1 MVRKVA
7 HPTPSRDPPP
17 VPDERTF
24 RRRRAVFLLLV
35 LATFVLLTGS
45 FVGAFGGAERGFA
58 GVVSP
63 LQEGASKVAKPVR
76 DLVNWVGDTFR
87 AKGELKE
94 VTAER
99 DALQIANAQLMERL
113 SVGAQQAAID
123 QIKAGANLDRYGPV
137 ASSLIA
143 ASPSAWYRTV
153 TIDKG
158 SGDGIEAGNPVIG
171 SNGLVG
177 KVIRVQG
184 GTSIVRL
191 ITDPESGVTAKVG
204 GGLRGPLAPSK
215 VGAIG
220 DLILAIPRTSAV
232 NRGDIVVTA
241 GSTSQRLESW
251 APPGIPVGT
260 VSDIEDEDS
269 VSQVVHVRPTAD
281 LRRLDL
287 LTVLTAVGTGG
298 S

>member
-1 MVRKVA
+1 M
-7 HPTPSRDPPP
+7 
-17 VPDERTF
+17 
-24 RRRRAVFLLLV
+24 LLV

-58 GVVSP
+58 GIVSP
-63 LQEGASKVAKPVR
+63 IQEGASKVAKPVR

-87 AKGELKE
+87 AKGELEK
-94 VTAER
+94 VTEER
-99 DALQIANAQLMERL
+99 DALQIANGQLMERL
-113 SVGAQQAAID
+113 SAGAQQTAID
-123 QIKAGANLDRYGPV
+123 EIKAGANLDRYGPV
-137 ASSLIA
+137 SASLIA
-143 ASPSAWYRTV
+143 SSPSAWYRTV
-153 TIDKG
+153 KIDKG
-158 SGDGIEAGNPVIG
+158 SGNGVETGNPVIG

-177 KVIRVQG
+177 KVISVQG
-184 GTSIVRL
+184 GTAIVRL
-191 ITDPESGVTAKVG
+191 ITDPDSGVTAKVK
-204 GGLRGPLAPSK
+204 GLRGPLAPSK
-215 VGAIG
+215 VGTVG

-232 NRGDIVVTA
+232 NKNDVVLTA

-251 APPGIPVGT
+251 APPGIPVGI

-287 LTVLTAVGTGG
+287 LTVLTAVSGAG